1 MEEVVAKQLASSA
14 GKIGLKWSNQIALYE
29 IHQLSMSGSELCDSE
44 TLDKDVQRLPDSSNN
59 GQLMLD
65 AQRKQSIDI

>member
-1 MEEVVAKQLASSA
+1 
-14 GKIGLKWSNQIALYE
+14 
-29 IHQLSMSGSELCDSE
+29 MSGSELCDSE